1 MKVSLEIDY
10 ALLYQWCMEPF
21 TGYFI
26 KQVLIKGNN
35 EKQPDQQAL
44 YQKIGRPLFLNAADI

>member
-1 MKVSLEIDY
+1 MKVSLEIEY
-10 ALLYQWCMEPF
+10 ALFYQWCMEPF
-21 TGYFI
+21 PTYFI
-26 KQVLIKGNN
+26 KQVLKGNN